1 MTQPNNSTPMRTIGI
16 DLGDRESSYCVL
28 SQDGTII
35 EQGSVQ
41 TTPEA
46 FEQQFARSPHG
57 RAVLEASCQSQWVS
71 RCLSEQGHE
80 VITANPRQVHLISK
94 SDRKSDRN
102 DALLLA
108 RLGRMDPELLR
119 PITTRSKKSAVI
131 RALLNARGQLVATR
145 TRLVNLV
152 RSETKV
158 TGSRIP
164 KCSAESFHRQARAHL
179 PAELQA
185 ALEPV
190 LDVLAELQL
199 RVTAYD
205 KEIVK
210 LSAKEYPETQVLR
223 QVTGVGPLIALTYV
237 VTIDDPSRFSRSRSL
252 GSFLGLVPRSFQS
265 GDRDP
270 QLRITKTGDSDLRKL
285 LVGAA
290 AYMLR
295 KSSPACDLKRYG
307 MRVARGGSKRDRA
320 RARVAVARKLAVLLH
335 RLWRSGEV
343 YDPDYAAKLAA

>member
-16 DLGDRESSYCVL
+16 DLGDRESSYCAL

-41 TTPEA
+41 NTPEA
-46 FEQQFARSPHG
+46 FEQQFAKSPHG

-190 LDVLAELQL
+190 LDVL
-199 RVTAYD
+199 
-205 KEIVK
+205 
-210 LSAKEYPETQVLR
+210 
-223 QVTGVGPLIALTYV
+223 V
-237 VTIDDPSRFSRSRSL
+237 V
-252 GSFLGLVPRSFQS
+252 
-265 GDRDP
+265 
-270 QLRITKTGDSDLRKL
+270 
-285 LVGAA
+285 
-290 AYMLR
+290 
-295 KSSPACDLKRYG
+295 PA
-307 MRVARGGSKRDRA
+307 
-320 RARVAVARKLAVLLH
+320 
-335 RLWRSGEV
+335 
-343 YDPDYAAKLAA
+343 